1 MSLDFSRTG
10 KAGQTQMTVRDA
22 QPPLK
27 VIRAFET
34 ESGAALVHLH
44 NISGGLLGGDHLEM
58 QVTVGAA
65 AHTQLT
71 TTSATRVYKR
81 RAGLANSRQSTRIS
95 VAENGRLEYLPDA
108 LIPYAEAAYEQ
119 HTQIDLADG
128 ASLVWWETVAPGREA
143 HGELFAYDLVVL
155 NTEITANDRPIA
167 LETARLEPK
176 RRPLDWTARL
186 GRYRY
191 FSTMYVCRV
200 GEPAARWT
208 ALETELSDLASAY
221 SSREESVWGVGTLA
235 AHGLVI
241 RGLSTSGLSIPQR
254 LFGFWDAAQRA
265 LFDEPAVPPRKIY

>member
-1 MSLDFSRTG
+1 
-10 KAGQTQMTVRDA
+10 MTVRDA

-65 AHTQLT
+65 AQAQLT

-81 RAGLANSRQSTRIS
+81 RAGLAHSRQSTRIT
-95 VAENGRLEYLPDA
+95 VAENGRLELLPDA

-119 HTQIDLADG
+119 HTQINLADG

-143 HGELFAYDLVVL
+143 HGELFAYDLVLL
-155 NTEITANDRPIA
+155 NTEITANGRPIA

-191 FSTMYVCRV
+191 LSTMYVCRA
-200 GEPAARWT
+200 GEHAARWT
-208 ALETELSDLASAY
+208 ALEAELSDLATAY
-221 SSREESVWGVGTLA
+221 SRREESVWGVGTLA

-241 RGLSTSGLSIPQR
+241 RGLSTSGLRIPQQ
-254 LFGFWDAAQRA
+254 LFGFWEAAKRA
-265 LFDEPAVPPRKIY
+265 LFDESAIPPRKIY